1 LSARN
6 RVPITSPPS
15 HFPNPVLVSCSRD
28 SPQNLLVIPGNPGS
42 QSGMARP
49 GIQESQKLLNAG
61 FHRHDGKGHAYFF
74 SELRRYHTIVWCL
87 PMRHIIPASFRLKIS
102 PSSLFS
108 KEDLSPAENSPCR
121 FVASCA
127 PSAIAGVVRWE
138 TPDHFLLLLFSSL
151 LESKYS
157 GMIERCPESPFLAIS
172 GMGLFCQ
179 RAEHRA
185 SVENSSPK
193 LLSCSTKR
201 GIKPI
206 RITCANMALRDPSSR
221 ERLVGLAQGGRSSFR
236 VPARFEFNIFTFITN
251 C

>member
-1 LSARN
+1 MY
-6 RVPITSPPS
+6 V
-15 HFPNPVLVSCSRD
+15 FY
-28 SPQNLLVIPGNPGS
+28 
-42 QSGMARP
+42 
-49 GIQESQKLLNAG
+49 
-61 FHRHDGKGHAYFF
+61 RHA
-74 SELRRYHTIVWCL
+74 ELPRHHTIVWCL
-87 PMRHIIPASFRLKIS
+87 PMRHIIPALFRLKIS
-102 PSSLFS
+102 PSSFFS
-108 KEDLSPAENSPCR
+108 KEGLSPAENSPLKKGR

-138 TPDHFLLLLFSSL
+138 TPDHFLLLFFSSQ

-157 GMIERCPESPFLAIS
+157 GMIDRCPESPFLAIS

-201 GIKPI
+201 ESMPI
-206 RITCANMALRDPSSR
+206 RITCANMALRDQSSR

-236 VPARFEFNIFTFITN
+236 LPARFEFNIFTFITN